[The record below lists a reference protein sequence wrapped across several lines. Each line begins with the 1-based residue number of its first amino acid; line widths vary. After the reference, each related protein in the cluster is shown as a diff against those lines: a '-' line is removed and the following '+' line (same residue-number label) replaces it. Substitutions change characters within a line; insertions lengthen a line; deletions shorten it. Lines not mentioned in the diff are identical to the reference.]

1 MVVEERHGSG
11 SSFAN
16 TKPSVYEVKDES
28 TRRKDGS
35 KSSDPNNNEN
45 PKVQQEEEEEPEIF
59 GSRLSLFIDDTFFSV
74 KSGPIDPLKSQPKK
88 PNPLIIGTV
97 SKEKAIA
104 IHAGLTP
111 EKEKK
116 LRELYDFLD
125 VDNDGTVDIR
135 DLTAALQRVQ
145 YIPSKLAPV
154 SSSRF
159 LL

>member
-1 MVVEERHGSG
+1 M
-11 SSFAN
+11 
-16 TKPSVYEVKDES
+16 
-28 TRRKDGS
+28 
-35 KSSDPNNNEN
+35 
-45 PKVQQEEEEEPEIF
+45 
-59 GSRLSLFIDDTFFSV
+59 

-135 DLTAALQRVQ
+135 DLTTALQSVQ

-154 SSSRF
+154 NPYNF
-159 LL
+159 CL